1 MRRER
6 REEKQSGFALLEIVL
21 VMAVAG
27 ALGSIIVTSL
37 FQLNLVVVHGNAQAG
52 VTTSVQTS
60 NRWLTRDIRRAIGT
74 DLADPV
80 AAVSTAQFNWDDNGT
95 PINCAYGLTSGEVLR
110 TCGGVTTV
118 IARGATALSFDRTG
132 QLITAHLTL
141 ASAAIAGVT
150 ETVEFN
156 VAMRGG

>member
-1 MRRER
+1 MRDDRVEGQQR
-6 REEKQSGFALLEIVL
+6 GFALLEVVL
-21 VMAVAG
+21 AMAVMG

-37 FQLNLVVVHGNAQAG
+37 FQLNMTVANGNARSG

-60 NRWLTRDIRRAIGT
+60 NRWLTRDIRKAVGT
-74 DLADPV
+74 DLSDPV
-80 AAVSTAQFNWDDNGT
+80 ASSSAAQFNWDDNGT
-95 PINCAYGLTSGEVLR
+95 PVNCSYGLTSGEVLR
-110 TCGGVTTV
+110 TCGAVVTV

-132 QLITAHLTL
+132 ELITTHLTL
-141 ASAAIAGVT
+141 ASAAMVSVT